1 MVTKIV
7 IVENKKQE
15 EKDKIMEVKPEIE
28 ALGLFLVYTG
38 EEGTQRWEIIRYGT
52 GISGELKKFLGIGS
66 SNNIL
71 SYSNN
76 TFKIL
81 LREVKLLEDVKKLS
95 EILKQKG
102 YEIEI
107 VKDFL
112 V

>member
-1 MVTKIV
+1 MTKIV
-7 IVENKKQE
+7 VVENKEQE

-28 ALGLFLVYTG
+28 ALGLFLVCTA
-38 EEGTQRWEIIRYGT
+38 EEGIQRWEIVRYT
-52 GISGELKKFLGIGS
+52 GISGKLRKFLGLG

-76 TFKIL
+76 VFRIL
-81 LREVKLLEDVKKLS
+81 LREIKLLEDVKKLS
-95 EILKQKG
+95 ESLKQKG

-107 VKDFL
+107 TKDFL